1 MEIRCCSLEHHVLD
15 KELQVHSLQVLLGEG
30 HHVSGDGHAVQPL
43 RRPLV
48 YHHAR
53 TAGDSQDS
61 FLEQGSAKI

>member
-1 MEIRCCSLEHHVLD
+1 M
-15 KELQVHSLQVLLGEG
+15 HSLQGLLGEG

-53 TAGDSQDS
+53 TAGDYQESLNPD
-61 FLEQGSAKI
+61 FLEQGSETI